1 MRRAAVR
8 RPVEKSEHDGMIR
21 TGPGALAGMD
31 RMKFAFAIVSL
42 FPGGGLQRDCVDI
55 ARAVKCLGHEV
66 TIFASRVRD
75 AGFFLGLDIVV
86 LPNGAKTNH
95 TRQKLFGLE
104 VIEAVKDKYDMLVGF
119 DKMHQL
125 DVLYC
130 ADQSVL
136 MRIRRNIF
144 FGFLTRYRAFTR
156 LERAAF
162 GRNRA
167 TQIFLLSNTQ
177 LREYAVA
184 WKTPP
189 ERLHLIS
196 PTLSPERRRP
206 ELRLDGTALRIRQA
220 LGLNKDHWTWLSVMV
235 QPDTKGLDRI
245 IRALSEFPDAVLVIA
260 GLNAGDRAVRSC
272 LAMAKQQGVDGRI
285 RWLGH
290 REDIP
295 ELMAAADLLL
305 HPARYD
311 TTGTAILEAIV
322 NGLPVVTTAACGY
335 AAHVDASQG
344 GLVLP
349 QPFRQTTFVSALRQA
364 RDEGLRR
371 MWSLSAEEYGRNSL
385 FYHGRDQLA
394 ADFVR
399 LAEQKK
405 SRACG

>member
-1 MRRAAVR
+1 
-8 RPVEKSEHDGMIR
+8 
-21 TGPGALAGMD
+21 MD

-42 FPGGGLQRDCVDI
+42 FPGGGLQRDCIDI
-55 ARAVKCLGHEV
+55 ARAVRRRGHDV
-66 TIFASRVRD
+66 TIFTSRVRD
-75 AGFFLGLDIVV
+75 VDFAGDLDVIL
-86 LPNGAKTNH
+86 LPNNGKTNH
-95 TRQKLFGLE
+95 ARQKLFGLD
-104 VIEAVKDKYDMLVGF
+104 VIEASKRKYDLLVGF
-119 DKMHQL
+119 DKMYEL

-136 MRIRRNIF
+136 MRVRRNLF
-144 FGFLTRYRAFTR
+144 FAFLARYRAFIR
-156 LERAAF
+156 LERASF
-162 GRNRA
+162 NRRNA
-167 TQIFLLSNTQ
+167 TQIFLLSNAQ
-177 LREYAVA
+177 LREYAML

-189 ERLHLIS
+189 ERLHLIN
-196 PTLSPERRRP
+196 PTLSPERRKP
-206 ELRLDGTALRIRQA
+206 ELRLNGTAPGIRQA
-220 LGLNKDHWTWLSVMV
+220 LGIGKDDWMWLSVMV

-245 IRALSEFPDAVLVIA
+245 VRALPEFPDAVLAIA
-260 GLNAGDRAVRSC
+260 GLSADDRASRIC
-272 LAMAKQQGVDGRI
+272 LAMAKQHAVADRI
-285 RWLGH
+285 KWLGH

-349 QPFRQTTFVSALRQA
+349 QPFRQTMFVSALRQA

-371 MWSLSAEEYGRNSL
+371 MWSRSAEEYGRNTL

-399 LAEQKK
+399 IAEEKLSK
-405 SRACG
+405 SRA

>member
-1 MRRAAVR
+1 
-8 RPVEKSEHDGMIR
+8 
-21 TGPGALAGMD
+21 
-31 RMKFAFAIVSL
+31 MKFAFAIVSL
-42 FPGGGLQRDCVDI
+42 FPGGGLQRDCIDI
-55 ARAVKCLGHEV
+55 ARAVRRRGHDV
-66 TIFASRVRD
+66 TIFTSRIRD
-75 AGFFLGLDIVV
+75 ADFAGDLDVAI
-86 LPNGAKTNH
+86 LPNSAKTNH
-95 TRQKLFGLE
+95 TRQKLFGLD
-104 VIEAVKDKYDMLVGF
+104 VLEASKQKYDLLVGF
-119 DKMHQL
+119 DKMDGL

-136 MRIRRNIF
+136 MRVRRN
-144 FGFLTRYRAFTR
+144 FLFAFLARYRAFIR
-156 LERAAF
+156 LERASF
-162 GRNRA
+162 NRRNT

-177 LREYAVA
+177 LREYAML

-196 PTLSPERRRP
+196 PTLSPARRKP
-206 ELRLDGTALRIRQA
+206 ELRLNGAAPRIRRA
-220 LGLNKDHWTWLSVMV
+220 LGIGKNDWLWLSVMV

-245 IRALSEFPDAVLVIA
+245 MRALPEFPDAVLAIA
-260 GLNAGDRAVRSC
+260 GLSADDRASRSC
-272 LAMAKQQGVDGRI
+272 LAMAKQHAVADRI
-285 RWLGH
+285 KWLGH

-349 QPFRQTTFVSALRQA
+349 QPFRQTTFVSALHQA

-371 MWSLSAEEYGRNSL
+371 MWSRSAEEYGRNTL

-399 LAEQKK
+399 IAQEKIAK
-405 SRACG
+405 GGA